1 MSKKTL
7 GLILALLVLTI
18 VLVVVAITNKPS
30 SSQPTQQATRKVATP
45 TPTPPVPGHTTLTL
59 SPNPVTPLVG
69 APTIVNV
76 TIDTGG
82 DEVRSVQLEIA
93 YDPKVL
99 TGMTIKPGTFFTNP
113 TVLPVGGVNQSLGRI
128 TYAIVPGS
136 FKESQKGIG
145 QVAQLSFYVRQAS
158 ASSTAITILDKSL
171 VTGNTRGQNVLVKS
185 TGTDVLLAPAR

>member
-7 GLILALLVLTI
+7 VLILTLLALTI
-18 VLVVVAITNKPS
+18 VLVVVAVTNRPS
-30 SSQPTQQATRKVATP
+30 TPSVQQSQQRVATP
-45 TPTPPVPGHTTLTL
+45 TPTPPVPGHTTLSL
-59 SPNPVTPLVG
+59 SPSPVTPLPG
-69 APTIVNV
+69 TPTIVNV
-76 TIDTGG
+76 LIDTGG

-99 TGMTIKPGTFFTNP
+99 TGMTVKPGTFFTNP
-113 TVLPVGGVNQSLGRI
+113 TVLPVGGVNQSTGRI
-128 TYAIVPGS
+128 TYAIVPSS

-145 QVAQLSFYVRQAS
+145 QVAQLSFYLRQAS

-185 TGTDVLLAPAR
+185 TGTDVLFAPAR